1 MTDAAKFSECANK
14 KNNTRSCSSSVQGS
28 GHAQS
33 SSSNTRYNRLARGM
47 KRNQVSCRKNDS
59 GKDQDSSSS
68 SIGTNA
74 SNSSTKANP
83 KDKRFGRS
91 SSILSD
97 VSCNIK
103 RWLLVLP
110 EHCLQLQKTRSSSEQ
125 ETLNMGP

>member
-1 MTDAAKFSECANK
+1 MTDAAKFGECANK

-33 SSSNTRYNRLARGM
+33 SSSNTNRLARGM

-83 KDKRFGRS
+83 KDKCFGRF

-103 RWLLVLP
+103 RWILVLS
-110 EHCLQLQKTRSSSEQ
+110 ERCLQLQKTRSSSEQ